1 MINLEG
7 LKTSGSSKCFESFM
21 IKDTFAMNVECG
33 GNEYSPTEVVVVV
46 RWGREV
52 GATLASL

>member
-1 MINLEG
+1 
-7 LKTSGSSKCFESFM
+7 M

-33 GNEYSPTEVVVVV
+33 VNEYSPTEVVVVV

>member
-1 MINLEG
+1 
-7 LKTSGSSKCFESFM
+7 M

-33 GNEYSPTEVVVVV
+33 GNEYSPTEVVMVV